1 MLEKGNWI
9 GRRLSQCPAQ
19 SFEPIRK
26 IEERNRLREASAP
39 RSLIARAS
47 ESRCCSM
54 SAGGKSRGSN
64 AACRPPRELVPASD
78 RFLVCHECDY
88 VALKAPHLSSLCWVA
103 DFLSGKLSLNRI
115 STSSF
120 SNLDHTPHLAFACR
134 RLACQMT
141 QVRPILI
148 YICLY
153 AQPYGMISK
162 FRR

>member
-1 MLEKGNWI
+1 MPRPILRADSKNRRTESSASGVGATEFDRACLRVEMLLHE
-9 GRRLSQCPAQ
+9 C
-19 SFEPIRK
+19 
-26 IEERNRLREASAP
+26 
-39 RSLIARAS
+39 
-47 ESRCCSM
+47 
-54 SAGGKSRGSN
+54 GGKSQGSN

-78 RFLVCHECDY
+78 RFLVCHECEY